1 MKHFFKLLALSGT
14 LFGVMS
20 LGQSALACS
29 PNLPNYGNCIN
40 MQQQQWNEQQRLGYE
55 QQNAMYGGS
64 SGYDAGYSKPFI
76 PHTYDCKATKT
87 GGRVCNQ
94 YDGNGT
100 WVRRFEENA
109 QGKTIV
115 DQGIN
120 YDKVT
125 SETIYDEKTGQTY
138 ETLYTLTG
146 TPYKVYTMN
155 IKGEEF
161 TQTEKIFDEDTGK
174 LAQLIFYKPNK
185 AGIDKKWIAQLYQK
199 DPNHVIEIEFNID
212 TNAPIR
218 VTNWVND
225 VKHGE
230 EKFFKQSMLG
240 KPKVVRTVMWQNG
253 KQVSQ

>member
-1 MKHFFKLLALSGT
+1 MQKLFKCSLLALT
-14 LFGVMS
+14 LFGAMFQPQAS
-20 LGQSALACS
+20 YS
-29 PNLPNYGNCIN
+29 GN
-40 MQQQQWNEQQRLGYE
+40 
-55 QQNAMYGGS
+55 
-64 SGYDAGYSKPFI
+64 SGYDVVEVVYVKPFI
-76 PHTYDCKATKT
+76 PHTYDCKATKA

-109 QGKTIV
+109 QGKVIV

-138 ETLYTLTG
+138 ETLYTLNG

-185 AGIDKKWIAQLYQK
+185 AGVDKKWIAQLYPNPK
-199 DPNHVIEIEFNID
+199 DPKHVIKIEFNVD
-212 TNAPIR
+212 NGAPIHL
-218 VTNWVND
+218 TNWVND

-240 KPKVVRTVMWQNG
+240 KSKVVRTVMWQNG

>member
-1 MKHFFKLLALSGT
+1 MKLFKHSLLALI
-14 LFGVMS
+14 LFGAMF
-20 LGQSALACS
+20 QSQAS
-29 PNLPNYGNCIN
+29 YSSN
-40 MQQQQWNEQQRLGYE
+40 
-55 QQNAMYGGS
+55 
-64 SGYDAGYSKPFI
+64 SGYDVVEVVYVKPFI

-100 WVRRFEENA
+100 WVRHFEENA
-109 QGKTIV
+109 QGKVIV

-185 AGIDKKWIAQLYQK
+185 AGVEKKWIAQLYPNSK
-199 DPNHVIEIEFNID
+199 DPNHVIKIEFNID
-212 TNAPIR
+212 NGAPIHL
-218 VTNWVND
+218 TNWVND

-230 EKFFKQSMLG
+230 EKFFKQSMSG
-240 KPKVVRTVMWQNG
+240 KPKVVRTVEWNNG
-253 KQVSQ
+253 VQVK

>member
-1 MKHFFKLLALSGT
+1 MQKLFKCSLLALT
-14 LFGVMS
+14 LFG
-20 LGQSALACS
+20 
-29 PNLPNYGNCIN
+29 
-40 MQQQQWNEQQRLGYE
+40 
-55 QQNAMYGGS
+55 AMFQPQASYS
-64 SGYDAGYSKPFI
+64 SNSGYDVVEVVYVKPFI

-100 WVRRFEENA
+100 WVRHFEENA
-109 QGKTIV
+109 KGKTIV

-138 ETLYTLTG
+138 MTLYTLNG

-185 AGIDKKWIAQLYQK
+185 AGVEKKWIAQLYPNPK
-199 DPNHVIEIEFNID
+199 DPKHVIKIEFNID
-212 TNAPIR
+212 NGAPIHL
-218 VTNWVND
+218 TNWVND

-240 KPKVVRTVMWQNG
+240 KSKVVRTVMWQNG